1 MKIGLLGFPKVGKT
15 SLFNILTGSSL
26 QVEKYSAGK
35 AEPHLGIARIPDA
48 RLDRLAAMFRPRKVT
63 PAQVEYLDIQGLA
76 KGEAKD
82 PLFLREMRNVD
93 AIAHVVRAFVDEE
106 IPHPE
111 GSLDP
116 RRDLETMETEFLL
129 SDLDVAARRVE
140 KLKLNLRKARNPE
153 DEKELVVLTRCLES
167 LEREIP
173 VRSLEFTPDEA
184 RRLRGFAF
192 LTAKPLLGVVN
203 MGEAD
208 AGRIDSFQGHYRL
221 EAFASGKAVALC
233 AVSAKIEME
242 LARLSPED
250 AEAFRGDLGIR
261 EPCLD
266 RILEASHRLLGLAVF
281 FTVGE
286 DEVKAWSIPAGCP
299 AHRAAG
305 TIHSDIERGFI
316 RAEIIGY
323 EKLMEAGSLPVAR
336 DRGWLRQE
344 GKEHPV
350 ADGDVINFKF
360 NV

>member
-1 MKIGLLGFPKVGKT
+1 VKIGLLGFPKVGKT
-15 SLFNILTGSSL
+15 SLFNILTGSHL
-26 QVEKYSAGK
+26 EVEKFSTGK
-35 AEPHLGIARIPDA
+35 AEPHLGIAKVPDA
-48 RLDRLAAMFRPRKVT
+48 RLERLAAMFKPRKLT
-63 PAQVEYLDIQGLA
+63 PAMVEYLDIQGLA

-93 AIAHVVRAFVDEE
+93 AIAHVVRAFADDE

-129 SDLDVAARRVE
+129 SDLEVASRRVE
-140 KLKLNLRKARNPE
+140 KLKLSLKKAKSPE
-153 DEKELVVLTRCLES
+153 DEKELVVLTRCLEA
-167 LEREIP
+167 LERETPI
-173 VRSLEFTPDEA
+173 RALEFAPEEEK
-184 RRLRGFAF
+184 RLRGFAF

-208 AGRIDSFQGHYRL
+208 AGKIGSFQEHFGL
-221 EAFASGKAVALC
+221 AAFSRRPKAALC

-242 LARLSPED
+242 IASLSSED
-250 AEAFRGDLGIR
+250 AAAFQQDLGIG

-266 RILEASHRLLGLAVF
+266 RILQASHRLLGLSVF
-281 FTVGE
+281 FTAGE
-286 DEVKAWSIPAGCP
+286 DEVKAWSIPAHCP
-299 AHRAAG
+299 AQKAAG
-305 TIHSDIERGFI
+305 VIHSDIERGFI
-316 RAEIIGY
+316 RAEVIAY
-323 EKLMEAGSLPVAR
+323 ERLMEAGSLGVAR
-336 DRGWLRQE
+336 DKGWLRQE